1 MSIIW
6 KEYADINI
14 QLEKVKL
21 IINSELDNSPD
32 IIKTPLIELVS
43 SNAKYLRSG
52 FLLVSSLFGD
62 VRDKEKLYKF
72 AAVIELFHLA
82 TLIHDDVIDDAKVR
96 RNKPAVH
103 IKHGKRVAIL
113 IGDYLFL
120 KCYNIISKYVD
131 FPLVEKLSKL
141 GLRIC
146 SSELDQ
152 TNHLFDQ
159 KVSILNYLKR
169 ISGKTA
175 SLFAFAF
182 YIGAF
187 ESGCNTDIQRLL
199 SRIGLSFGICF
210 QIIDDIF
217 DFVRTKEQI
226 GKNVQRDLIEGV
238 YTLPV
243 IYALRKNDSKLKN
256 MLDEKKMTDKKIK
269 RITEII
275 IKNDGISDSIKL
287 AEKYTNR
294 SLKLI
299 SGLPDTE
306 AKKILHKV
314 ITDLLKRDF

>member
-6 KEYADINI
+6 KEYANINS
-14 QLEKVKL
+14 QLDDVKL
-21 IINSELDNSPD
+21 IINSELEKSPD
-32 IIKTPLIELVS
+32 IIKAPLIELAG
-43 SNAKYLRSG
+43 SNAKFLRSG
-52 FLLVSSLFGD
+52 FLLLSSSFGK
-62 VRDKEKLYKF
+62 VKDKEKLYKF
-72 AAVIELFHLA
+72 AAVIEMFHLA

-103 IKHGKRVAIL
+103 IKHGKRIAIL

-131 FPLVEKLSKL
+131 FPLVENLSKL
-141 GLRIC
+141 GLKIC
-146 SSELDQ
+146 SSEIDQ
-152 TNHLFDQ
+152 TNHLYDQ
-159 KVSILNYLKR
+159 KVSILNYIKR

-182 YIGAF
+182 YTGAF
-187 ESGCNTDIQRLL
+187 ESGCSEAVQTLL

-217 DFVRTKEQI
+217 DFTRTKEQI

-243 IYALRKNDSKLKN
+243 IYALRKNNLKLKN
-256 MLDEKKMTDKKIK
+256 ILDKKNLNDKQIK
-269 RITEII
+269 KITEII
-275 IKNDGISDSIKL
+275 IKNNGISDSIKL
-287 AEKYTNR
+287 AEKYTDR

-299 SGLPDTE
+299 SCLPDSE
-306 AKKILHKV
+306 AKNMLYKI
-314 ITDLLKRDF
+314 ISALLKRDF